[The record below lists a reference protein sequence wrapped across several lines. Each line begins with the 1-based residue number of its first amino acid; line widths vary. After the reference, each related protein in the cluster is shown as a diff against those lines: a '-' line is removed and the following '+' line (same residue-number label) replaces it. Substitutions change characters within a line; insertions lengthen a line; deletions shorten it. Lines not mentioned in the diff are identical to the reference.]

1 MQIGKYQ
8 LIQKLANGGMAEVF
22 LAKSAGPMGF
32 EKSLVVKRILPHLA
46 TEPSFVDMFLSEA
59 RLAAQLNHPNIA
71 QIFDFGEADGTY
83 FIAMEYIDGVN
94 LREVIRRASSVGLAL
109 PIAFCARVV
118 SAACE
123 GLAFAHDFIDPATN
137 LPMNIVHRDISPDNI
152 LLSRQGSVK
161 LLDFGIAKAAGVSPH
176 TQSGILKGKL
186 AYMPPEQL
194 RNEHLDRRADI
205 YSLGVVLYE
214 LLSGLKPFRATS
226 EAGLL
231 QAILVEPE
239 VPVEQRRADVPEA
252 LQRILAR
259 AISKERERRYPD
271 CASFQAELES
281 LIVELIVSTGK
292 PMGAAQ
298 MAGIVSMMMP
308 IPESGSSSPLK
319 TSSLPRTYPRITP
332 SQVQLEPS
340 SPAVHSLSEPV
351 PPRDA
356 QLPQGRELK
365 DDRTTVARP
374 SRISPKVIRPQE
386 KETAWAPLVG
396 VLLVLAGGGYLS
408 QQVFGGEPDEK
419 PVPLAAVDPPPEQP
433 VSTHRADHD
442 TQSHPASTQEL
453 SGGTLPSVALESR
466 LPDSGAEPQDG
477 GSSRSLVSHAPAP
490 ASPDGGAK
498 VPGKE
503 LPIKPPSKVAETNL
517 SQRVAVGQGTLDL
530 VVVPEAMLYL
540 NGWQMGLTRK
550 TSFPL
555 DAGKYTLKLV
565 NSQLHKKV
573 EREILVSAGQ
583 TTQIDINLVEE

>member
-1 MQIGKYQ
+1 
-8 LIQKLANGGMAEVF
+8 
-22 LAKSAGPMGF
+22 
-32 EKSLVVKRILPHLA
+32 
-46 TEPSFVDMFLSEA
+46 
-59 RLAAQLNHPNIA
+59 
-71 QIFDFGEADGTY
+71 
-83 FIAMEYIDGVN
+83 MEYIDGVN
-94 LREVIRRASSVGLAL
+94 LREVIRRAGSVGLAL

-176 TQSGILKGKL
+176 TQTGILKGKL

-194 RNEHLDRRADI
+194 RNEPLDRRADI
-205 YSLGVVLYE
+205 YSLGIVLYE
-214 LLSGLKPFRATS
+214 LLTGFKPFRATS

-239 VPVEQRRADVPEA
+239 VPVEQRRTDVPET

-271 CASFQAELES
+271 CASFQAELEA

-298 MAGIVSMMMP
+298 MAGIVSMMTP
-308 IPESGSSSPLK
+308 IPESGSFSPLK
-319 TSSLPRTYPRITP
+319 TTSLPRTYPRLTP
-332 SQVQLEPS
+332 SLPQLEPS
-340 SPAVHSLSEPV
+340 SSERKPPAEPS
-351 PPRDA
+351 PPQDVS
-356 QLPQGRELK
+356 QPQVRELK

-374 SRISPKVIRPQE
+374 SRLSPKVP
-386 KETAWAPLVG
+386 KLHDTETPWAVVAS

-408 QQVFGGEPDEK
+408 QRVLVEGQAEDTVSA
-419 PVPLAAVDPPPEQP
+419 AAVDPAPQEAA
-433 VSTHRADHD
+433 STRRAD
-442 TQSHPASTQEL
+442 QSHPAATQSL
-453 SGGTLPSVALESR
+453 SGGTPPSTLLASLLPG
-466 LPDSGAEPQDG
+466 SGAEP
-477 GSSRSLVSHAPAP
+477 L
-490 ASPDGGAK
+490 DGGASLPR
-498 VPGKE
+498 VSQDVLVASRDAGVTALAKE
-503 LPIKPPSKVAETNL
+503 ASTKTTSKTAEKDQ
-517 SQRVAVGQGTLDL
+517 SQHAVVGQGTLEL
-530 VVVPEAMLYL
+530 MVVPEAMLYL

-565 NSQLHKKV
+565 NSQLQKKV
-573 EREILVSAGQ
+573 EREILVSVGQ
-583 TTQIDINLVEE
+583 TTQIDINLLEE